1 MKGNDLAASSG
12 DATVM
17 RFRSPPRFTRRD
29 PDCFVEEGEV
39 WEIEYKVSPD
49 GQTMTVRLA
58 RLVRAAKC
66 SRLLYAQHVIQQGR
80 AFFAEICARDLE
92 GSVAK
97 RMSGLYREDRQGW
110 LKVKN
115 PTYS

>member
-49 GQTMTVRLA
+49 GQTMTVRQTPYIDNGFVRWLVYE
-58 RLVRAAKC
+58 RL
-66 SRLLYAQHVIQQGR
+66 SRS
-80 AFFAEICARDLE
+80 LE
-92 GSVAK
+92 GTIAVAPI
-97 RMSGLYREDRQGW
+97 RYRTQGAD
-110 LKVKN
+110 
-115 PTYS
+115 TA